1 MEGLDFATGF
11 EPRVAAALWS
21 AFAALGATLVLLAA
35 VLAMRIRLL
44 RRLAR
49 ERDTAAY
56 WIPLIARCTDARPAT
71 LPPLKRRDADDFVLL
86 WCRAMDSLR
95 GESLEN
101 LRDMALRV
109 GADKHARRMLQS
121 RSLRRRL
128 VATVALGHLHARD
141 LTPTLQTEIASA
153 APMPSLVAA
162 KALIR
167 SNSLAGIRT
176 VLSVAA
182 RRADWPIASVA
193 TMLKECEAAEVGPAL
208 SSAIRLA
215 IARGD
220 DFGVAR
226 LLRLH
231 VAADADDIRDAVR
244 DALAACADTEILA
257 AAVAALSH
265 PADIAHARRLLAH
278 PEWFV
283 RVAAARALGRL
294 GDENDVARLT
304 TALRDSSWW
313 VRHRAAQALS
323 QLPGME
329 TARLSDIADRQS
341 DRYAADM
348 LRQTL
353 AERCAT

>member
-1 MEGLDFATGF
+1 LDFVTASDPHVG
-11 EPRVAAALWS
+11 VALWS
-21 AFAALGATLVLLAA
+21 AFAALAATLVLLAA
-35 VLAMRIRLL
+35 VLALRVRLL
-44 RRLAR
+44 HRLAR
-49 ERDTAAY
+49 ERDAAAY
-56 WIPLIARCTDARPAT
+56 WIPLIARCTDSRPAT
-71 LPPLKRRDADDFVLL
+71 LPPLRRRDADDFVLL

-95 GESLEN
+95 GQSLEN
-101 LRDMALRV
+101 LRDMAHRV

-121 RSLRRRL
+121 RSHRRRL

-141 LTPTLQTEIASA
+141 LTASLQTEIASS

-167 SNSLAGIRT
+167 TNPPAGIRT

-182 RRADWPIASVA
+182 RREDWPLASVA
-193 TMLKECEAAEVGPAL
+193 TMLKECDSAEVGPAL

-220 DFGVAR
+220 DIGVAR

-231 VAADADDIRDAVR
+231 VTAEPDDIRDAVR
-244 DALAACADTEILA
+244 DSLAACADTEILA
-257 AAVAALSH
+257 AAVTALSH

-283 RVAAARALGRL
+283 RVAAARALGRI

-329 TARLSDIADRQS
+329 PARLSEIADRQT
-341 DRYAADM
+341 DRFAADM